1 MVLSSQRGFPDK
13 SLCDGIPVHCYT
25 DISDA
30 DTSEDDSMPSAS
42 LDETPCKRRKS
53 ESKFLINSVKKEQC
67 MYVSRWF
74 FFLAQV
80 SIFNCLLYISV
91 LSVCQFLS
99 IKEPI
104 DQFKPILLSKSFC

>member
-1 MVLSSQRGFPDK
+1 MVLSSQRGFPDE

-53 ESKFLINSVKKEQC
+53 ESKFLIDSVKKEQC
-67 MYVSRWF
+67 MLVVG

-80 SIFNCLLYISV
+80 SIFNCLLFISV

-104 DQFKPILLSKSFC
+104 DQFKPILLSKYFC

>member
-1 MVLSSQRGFPDK
+1 MVLSSQRGFPDE

-53 ESKFLINSVKKEQC
+53 ESKFLINS
-67 MYVSRWF
+67 
-74 FFLAQV
+74 AQV

-104 DQFKPILLSKSFC
+104 DQFKPILLSKYFC

>member
-13 SLCDGIPVHCYT
+13 SLYDGIPVHCYT

-67 MYVSRWF
+67 MLVVGVF
-74 FFLAQV
+74 FSSSEHF
-80 SIFNCLLYISV
+80 
-91 LSVCQFLS
+91 
-99 IKEPI
+99 
-104 DQFKPILLSKSFC
+104 

>member
-1 MVLSSQRGFPDK
+1 MVLSSQRGFPDE

-67 MYVSRWF
+67 MLVVG
-74 FFLAQV
+74 FFLAFL
-80 SIFNCLLYISV
+80 IACCTYLCCLYV
-91 LSVCQFLS
+91 NFCQ
-99 IKEPI
+99 
-104 DQFKPILLSKSFC
+104 